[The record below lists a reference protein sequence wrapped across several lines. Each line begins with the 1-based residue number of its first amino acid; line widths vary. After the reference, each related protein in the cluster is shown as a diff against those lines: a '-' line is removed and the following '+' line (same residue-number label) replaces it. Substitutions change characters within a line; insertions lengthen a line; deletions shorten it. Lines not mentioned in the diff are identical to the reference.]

1 MSRYRSSLIRHR
13 RAYNY
18 CKNTSSIYTDDSTI
32 EEIVSTD
39 LLIHFDAND
48 TDSYS
53 GSGTTWIN
61 IGTGGTTYNASLINS
76 PIFNDDTIKS
86 FQFDKNYF

>member
-1 MSRYRSSLIRHR
+1 MSKYRSSLMKHR

-18 CKNTSSIYTDDSTI
+18 CKTVLSTNTEISNTES
-32 EEIVSTD
+32 IVSTD

-61 IGTGGTTYNASLINS
+61 IGTGGTTYNAELINS
-76 PIFNDDTIKS
+76 PVFIDGSMFLPRS
-86 FQFDKNYF
+86 G